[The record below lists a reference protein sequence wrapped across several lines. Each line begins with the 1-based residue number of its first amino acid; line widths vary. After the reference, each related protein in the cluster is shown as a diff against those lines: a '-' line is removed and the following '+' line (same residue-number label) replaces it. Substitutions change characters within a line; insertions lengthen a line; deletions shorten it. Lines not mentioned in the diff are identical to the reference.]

1 MVRESVTACLSEPQ
15 PRLAFSFPG
24 HIPPAYSAVSVHIQ
38 SSRYLGDQLAS
49 ECVRRDGRSWI
60 DSEAMADPLSS
71 LIRPVAGP
79 LLPAFERFAPPPP
92 DNVVA
97 AELTARSAP
106 GDVVIDIHG
115 RGGWIARNAIS
126 ALRRAYV
133 CESTAITRLLA
144 EVVLRPPDLRHFDA
158 GLATLATL
166 PRGEG
171 EFRRVLEQ
179 MFASRCPTC
188 GRPIIVDEFLWEA
201 GATAPDRKVF
211 RCAFCKEQARAGEVR
226 VAPVDP
232 DDIAL
237 ATAVGAQPAAYA
249 ALRDRFPV
257 PDGSATLPDE
267 LLALYTPRTLVAL
280 EALISRLEIGL
291 RAAPVDAGLRLGLVH
306 ALLALSRLNGYP
318 GRVAALRIRHGHVQ
332 QPNSRVWRERNPW
345 LAFEEGCR
353 LVRDFINQLE
363 SGAGSFQ
370 PRPGEDLEALSDGT
384 ANVVLR
390 TGSAATPGNE
400 PIFSS
405 RRPVLPGRLDPRSRV
420 RLVLTS
426 PPARWSIENA
436 SLAYLATSLVVG
448 RQAAADLPLE
458 WIFGPPPRNDRG
470 REATALRHSLLAVRP
485 VLARDAKAVIVLDR
499 GGASGLVA
507 GVLGGIGAGF
517 RLSSALLSESNNQVT
532 GVLEFDIAGPVDEPQ
547 DHPELAG
554 LPHADPDGP
563 FALADV
569 ETAVTSLAVTVL
581 QARGEPA
588 SAERLLGEVLIGLDR
603 LGHLRR
609 LVGTQTFAET
619 EEATEPAPAMADV
632 DPVVGSGNDSQVEA
646 VDESSPKADDSL
658 QDVGPDQK
666 VPEWVVGAGSA
677 TDHVRLLMEIVLGE
691 LRRPD
696 NPRLAE
702 VEPGRWWLRAEA
714 DLAQA
719 RPPLSDRLEWAVYGL
734 LSTSS
739 SMEEPTFFERAARMF
754 RGHDTP
760 DPELVRTVLA
770 SYRDPESTHVAL
782 RAIDQLTTRHAEH
795 GELIGLLTEYG
806 HRLGLRVHVS
816 EKERRR
822 AYRGRTVGDLLSDEE
837 QRAYVPLIAAGDVAT
852 LESLDCMW
860 YLRGKATFLFEVEW
874 TGLLT
879 EPLLKRGPRIP
890 AAETVVRFLVVPSE
904 RIELIRFKLAHSP
917 LLRRALDEG
926 NWHILKSEHLRR
938 LVAREDAD
946 LDTLGPVLGLDPE
959 IEREAEQLPLFS

>member
-1 MVRESVTACLSEPQ
+1 M
-15 PRLAFSFPG
+15 
-24 HIPPAYSAVSVHIQ
+24 
-38 SSRYLGDQLAS
+38 
-49 ECVRRDGRSWI
+49 
-60 DSEAMADPLSS
+60 LSS
-71 LIRPVAGP
+71 LIRPDAGRQ
-79 LLPAFERFAPPPP
+79 LSVFERFAPPPA
-92 DNVVA
+92 DNLVT
-97 AELTARSAP
+97 AELAARTAP

-115 RGGWIARNAIS
+115 RGGWIARNAIR
-126 ALRRAYV
+126 ALRRVYA
-133 CESTAITRLLA
+133 CESTALTRLLA

-171 EFRRVLEQ
+171 ELRRVLDA

-188 GRPIIVDEFLWEA
+188 GRPVIVDEFIWEI
-201 GATAPDRKVF
+201 GATGPDRKIF
-211 RCAFCKEQARAGEVR
+211 RCAFCKEQARAGEPR
-226 VAPVDP
+226 VAPVD
-232 DDIAL
+232 DDDLTL
-237 ATAVGAQPAAYA
+237 AAAVGSQSTAYV
-249 ALRDRFPV
+249 ALRGRFPV

-267 LLALYTPRTLVAL
+267 LLGLYTPRTLVAL

-306 ALLALSRLNGYP
+306 ALLSLSRLNGYP

-332 QPNSRVWRERNPW
+332 QPNSRAWRERNPW

-353 LVRDFINQLE
+353 LMRDFITRLE
-363 SGAGSFQ
+363 VGAGSFQ
-370 PRPGEDLEALSDGT
+370 PRPGDDLEALSDGT

-400 PIFSS
+400 PLFSS
-405 RRPVLPGRLDPRSRV
+405 RRRVLPGRLDPRSRV

-426 PPARWSIENA
+426 PPVRWSTENA

-448 RQAAADLPLE
+448 RQAATDLPLE

-470 REATALRHSLLAVRP
+470 REATALRRSLIAVRP
-485 VLARDAKAVIVLDR
+485 VLARDAKAVVVLDR

-517 RLSSALLSESNNQVT
+517 RLNSALLAESNNQIT
-532 GVLEFDIAGPVDEPQ
+532 GVLEFDVAVPADDPG
-547 DHPELAG
+547 DHPELAD
-554 LPHADPDGP
+554 LPRADPDMP

-569 ETAVTSLAVTVL
+569 ERAVSALAVTVL

-609 LVGTQTFAET
+609 LVGTQTFSESEAATEPGDIEAAHEPEPGVESAESP
-619 EEATEPAPAMADV
+619 EAPHFPEAGAVPHDGSEATE
-632 DPVVGSGNDSQVEA
+632 
-646 VDESSPKADDSL
+646 L
-658 QDVGPDQK
+658 GPDRP
-666 VPEWVVGAGSA
+666 PEWAVGGGSA

-696 NPRLAE
+696 HPRLAE
-702 VEPGRWWLRAEA
+702 VEPGRWWLRSEA

-719 RPPLSDRLEWAVYGL
+719 RSPLSDRLEWAVYGL

-739 SMEEPTFFERAARMF
+739 VMEEATFYERVARMF

-760 DPELVRTVLA
+760 DPELVRAVLE
-770 SYRDPESTHVAL
+770 SYRDPAATHVAL
-782 RAIDQLTTRHAEH
+782 RATDQLTVRHAEH

-816 EKERRR
+816 GKERRR
-822 AYRGRTVGDLLSDEE
+822 AYLGATVGDLLSEAE
-837 QRAYVPLIAAGDVAT
+837 QRAYLPLVAAGDVAT
-852 LESLDCMW
+852 LEALDCIW

-874 TGLLT
+874 TALLT

-890 AAETVVRFLVVPSE
+890 GTDTLVRFLVVPPD
-904 RIELIRFKLAHSP
+904 RAELIRFKLAHSP
-917 LLRRALDEG
+917 LLRRALDDQ
-926 NWHILKSEHLRR
+926 NWHILKSQHLRR

-946 LDTLGPVLGLDPE
+946 LEMLGPMLGLDPE
-959 IEREAEQLPLFS
+959 IEREAEQLALFG

>member
-1 MVRESVTACLSEPQ
+1 
-15 PRLAFSFPG
+15 
-24 HIPPAYSAVSVHIQ
+24 
-38 SSRYLGDQLAS
+38 
-49 ECVRRDGRSWI
+49 
-60 DSEAMADPLSS
+60 MADSLSS
-71 LIRPVAGP
+71 LIRPDSGP

-92 DNVVA
+92 DNVVSA
-97 AELTARSAP
+97 ALAARSAP
-106 GDVVIDIHG
+106 GDIVIDIHG
-115 RGGWIARNAIS
+115 RGGWIARNAIR
-126 ALRRAYV
+126 ALRRVYV
-133 CESTAITRLLA
+133 CESTALTRLLA

-166 PRGEG
+166 PRGDG

-179 MFASRCPTC
+179 LFASRCPTC
-188 GRPIIVDEFLWEA
+188 GRPVIVDEFLWEI
-201 GATAPDRKVF
+201 GATAPDRKIF
-211 RCAFCKEQARAGEVR
+211 RCAFCRDQGKPGEPR
-226 VAPVDP
+226 VAPVD
-232 DDIAL
+232 DDDLERA
-237 ATAVGAQPAAYA
+237 AEVGPHPPAYA
-249 ALRDRFPV
+249 ALRARFPV

-306 ALLALSRLNGYP
+306 ALLAMSRLNGYP

-332 QPNSRVWRERNPW
+332 QPNSRAWRERNPW

-353 LVRDFINQLE
+353 IMRDFIMRIE
-363 SGAGSFQ
+363 TGAGSFQ
-370 PRPGEDLEALSDGT
+370 PRPGEDMEALSDGT

-390 TGSAATPGNE
+390 TGAAATPGNE
-400 PIFSS
+400 PLFSS
-405 RRPVLPGRLDPRSRV
+405 RRPVLSGRLDPRSRV

-426 PPARWSIENA
+426 PPVRWSIENA

-448 RQAAADLPLE
+448 RQAATDLPLE
-458 WIFGPPPRNDRG
+458 WVFGPPPRNDRG
-470 REATALRHSLLAVRP
+470 REATALRHSLIAVRP
-485 VLARDAKAVIVLDR
+485 VLARDAKAVVVLDR

-517 RLSSALLSESNNQVT
+517 RLNSALLAESNNQVT
-532 GVLEFDIAGPVDEPQ
+532 GVLEFDVASPADEPD

-554 LPHADPDGP
+554 LPRADPDGP

-569 ETAVTSLAVTVL
+569 ENAVSALAVTVL

-588 SAERLLGEVLIGLDR
+588 SSERLLGEVLIGLDR

-609 LVGTQTFAET
+609 LVGTHTFSET
-619 EEATEPAPAMADV
+619 EAATDLAQQPEAGATAIPEGEESQHVQGQGHKDAPDWA
-632 DPVVGSGNDSQVEA
+632 
-646 VDESSPKADDSL
+646 
-658 QDVGPDQK
+658 
-666 VPEWVVGAGSA
+666 VGAGSA

-702 VEPGRWWLRAEA
+702 VEPGRWWLRSENELAE
-714 DLAQA
+714 A

-739 SMEEPTFFERAARMF
+739 AMEEATFFERVARMF

-770 SYRDPESTHVAL
+770 SYRDPDSAQVTL
-782 RAIDQLTTRHAEH
+782 RALDKLATRHVEH
-795 GELIGLLTEYG
+795 GELIGMLTEYG
-806 HRLGLRVHVS
+806 HRLGLRVHVGD
-816 EKERRR
+816 KERRR

-837 QRAYVPLIAAGDVAT
+837 QRAYLPLVAAGDIAT
-852 LESLDCMW
+852 LESLDCIW

-874 TGLLT
+874 TALLT
-879 EPLLKRGPRIP
+879 EPLLKRGPRVP
-890 AAETVVRFLVVPSE
+890 SADTVVRFLVVPEE
-904 RIELIRFKLAHSP
+904 RAELIRFKLAHSP
-917 LLRRALDEG
+917 LLRRALDDQ
-926 NWHILKSEHLRR
+926 NWHILKSDHLRR

-946 LDTLGPVLGLDPE
+946 LEMLGPVLGLDPE
-959 IEREAEQLPLFS
+959 IEREAEQLALFG

>member
-1 MVRESVTACLSEPQ
+1 V
-15 PRLAFSFPG
+15 
-24 HIPPAYSAVSVHIQ
+24 VS
-38 SSRYLGDQLAS
+38 
-49 ECVRRDGRSWI
+49 
-60 DSEAMADPLSS
+60 
-71 LIRPVAGP
+71 
-79 LLPAFERFAPPPP
+79 
-92 DNVVA
+92 
-97 AELTARSAP
+97 AELAARSAP
-106 GDVVIDIHG
+106 GDIVIDIHG

-133 CESTAITRLLA
+133 CESTALTRLLA

-171 EFRRVLEQ
+171 EFRRVLEA
-179 MFASRCPTC
+179 MFESRCPTC
-188 GRPIIVDEFLWEA
+188 GRPVVVDEFLWET

-211 RCAFCKEQARAGEVR
+211 RCLFCRDQGRPGESR
-226 VAPVDP
+226 VAPVDA
-232 DDIAL
+232 DDIERAHEI
-237 ATAVGAQPAAYA
+237 GPRPAAYE
-249 ALRDRFPV
+249 ALRARFPV
-257 PDGSATLPDE
+257 PDASATLPDE
-267 LLALYTPRTLVAL
+267 LLALYTPRTIVAL

-306 ALLALSRLNGYP
+306 ALLTMSRLNGYP
-318 GRVAALRIRHGHVQ
+318 GRTAALRIRHGHVQ
-332 QPNSRVWRERNPW
+332 QPNSRAWRERNPW

-353 LVRDFINQLE
+353 LMRDFISTLE
-363 SGAGSFQ
+363 VDAGSFQ
-370 PRPGEDLEALSDGT
+370 PRPGEDMEALSDGT
-384 ANVVLR
+384 ANVVMR
-390 TGSAATPGNE
+390 TGSAAKPGNE
-400 PIFSS
+400 PLFSS

-436 SLAYLATSLVVG
+436 SLAYMGTALVVG
-448 RQAAADLPLE
+448 RQAATDLPLD

-485 VLARDAKAVIVLDR
+485 VLARDAKAVVVLDR

-517 RLSSALLSESNNQVT
+517 RLNSALLAESNNQVT
-532 GVLEFDIAGPVDEPQ
+532 GVLEFDVATTADEPG

-554 LPHADPDGP
+554 LPRADPDGP
-563 FALADV
+563 FALEDV
-569 ETAVTSLAVTVL
+569 ENAVTALAVTVL

-609 LVGTQTFAET
+609 LVGTQTFGET
-619 EEATEPAPAMADV
+619 EAATELDDGEGTDHPGDFLASAEGAPVESVAEGRPAP
-632 DPVVGSGNDSQVEA
+632 S
-646 VDESSPKADDSL
+646 ESMPAESIEFA
-658 QDVGPDQK
+658 PDK
-666 VPEWVVGAGSA
+666 PPEWAVGAGSA

-702 VEPGRWWLRAEA
+702 VEPGRWWLRAEK
-714 DLAQA
+714 DLAEA

-739 SMEEPTFFERAARMF
+739 AMEEATFFERVARMF

-760 DPELVRTVLA
+760 DPELVRKVLE
-770 SYRDPESTHVAL
+770 SYRDPESHQVTL
-782 RAIDQLTTRHAEH
+782 RAVDQLTLRHGEH
-795 GELIGLLTEYG
+795 GELIGMLTEYG
-806 HRLGLRVHVS
+806 HRLGLRVHVA

-822 AYRGRTVGDLLSDEE
+822 AYRGGIVGDLLTDEE
-837 QRAYVPLIAAGDVAT
+837 QRAYLPLIAAGDVAT

-874 TGLLT
+874 TALVT

-890 AAETVVRFLVVPSE
+890 AAETVVRFLVVPPS
-904 RIELIRFKLAHSP
+904 RIELIRFKLANSP
-917 LLRRALDEG
+917 LLRRAMDEQ
-926 NWHILKSEHLRR
+926 NWHILKSDNLRR
-938 LVAREDAD
+938 LLARDEAD
-946 LDTLGPVLGLDPE
+946 LEMLGPMLGLDPE
-959 IEREAEQLPLFS
+959 VEREAEQLPLFG

>member
-1 MVRESVTACLSEPQ
+1 M
-15 PRLAFSFPG
+15 
-24 HIPPAYSAVSVHIQ
+24 
-38 SSRYLGDQLAS
+38 
-49 ECVRRDGRSWI
+49 
-60 DSEAMADPLSS
+60 
-71 LIRPVAGP
+71 
-79 LLPAFERFAPPPP
+79 LPAFERFAPPPP
-92 DNVVA
+92 DNVVS
-97 AELTARSAP
+97 AELAARSAP

-126 ALRRAYV
+126 ALRRVYV
-133 CESTAITRLLA
+133 CESTALTRLLA

-166 PRGEG
+166 PRGDG

-188 GRPIIVDEFLWEA
+188 GRPVIVDEFLWET
-201 GATAPDRKVF
+201 GASAPDRKVF
-211 RCAFCKEQARAGEVR
+211 RCAFCKEQARAGESR
-226 VAPVDP
+226 VAPVDA

-237 ATAVGAQPAAYA
+237 AHAVGERPPAYS
-249 ALRDRFPV
+249 ALRERFPV

-306 ALLALSRLNGYP
+306 ALLSMSRLNGYP
-318 GRVAALRIRHGHVQ
+318 GRTAALRIRHGHVQ
-332 QPNSRVWRERNPW
+332 QPNSRAWRERNPW

-353 LVRDFINQLE
+353 LMRDFISTLE
-363 SGAGSFQ
+363 VGAASFQ
-370 PRPGEDLEALSDGT
+370 PRQGEDMEALSDGT
-384 ANVVLR
+384 ANVVVR

-400 PIFSS
+400 PQFSS

-436 SLAYLATSLVVG
+436 SLAYLGTALVVG
-448 RQAAADLPLE
+448 RQAATDLPLE

-507 GVLGGIGAGF
+507 GVLGCIGAGF
-517 RLSSALLSESNNQVT
+517 RLNSALLAESNNQVT
-532 GVLEFDIAGPVDEPQ
+532 GVLEFDVAGPADEPE

-554 LPHADPDGP
+554 LPRADPDGP

-569 ETAVTSLAVTVL
+569 ENAVTALAVTVL

-609 LVGTQTFAET
+609 LVGTQTFGET
-619 EEATEPAPAMADV
+619 EAATESVEMDVADHPA
-632 DPVVGSGNDSQVEA
+632 
-646 VDESSPKADDSL
+646 DSL
-658 QDVGPDQK
+658 ASAEAATGEPATGDAADGPEHKEFAPDRP
-666 VPEWVVGAGSA
+666 PEWVVGAGSA

-702 VEPGRWWLRAEA
+702 VEPGRWWLRAEN

-739 SMEEPTFFERAARMF
+739 AMEETTFFERVARMF

-760 DPELVRTVLA
+760 DPELVRRVLE
-770 SYRDPESTHVAL
+770 SYRDPESHQVTL
-782 RAIDQLTTRHAEH
+782 RSMDQLTTRHAEH

-806 HRLGLRVHVS
+806 HRLGLRVHVA

-822 AYRGRTVGDLLSDEE
+822 AYRGGTVGDLLTDEE
-837 QRAYVPLIAAGDVAT
+837 QRAYLPLIAAGDVAT
-852 LESLDCMW
+852 LEALDCVW

-874 TGLLT
+874 TALLT

-890 AAETVVRFLVVPSE
+890 AGDTVVRFLVVPTE
-904 RIELIRFKLAHSP
+904 RVELIRFKLAHSP

-938 LVAREDAD
+938 LMAREDAD
-946 LDTLGPVLGLDPE
+946 LELLGPMLGLDPE
-959 IEREAEQLPLFS
+959 IEREAEQLPLFG

>member
-1 MVRESVTACLSEPQ
+1 
-15 PRLAFSFPG
+15 
-24 HIPPAYSAVSVHIQ
+24 
-38 SSRYLGDQLAS
+38 
-49 ECVRRDGRSWI
+49 
-60 DSEAMADPLSS
+60 MADPLSS
-71 LIRPVAGP
+71 LIRPDTGP
-79 LLPAFERFAPPPP
+79 MLPAFERFAPPPP
-92 DNVVA
+92 DNVVS
-97 AELTARSAP
+97 AELAARSAP

-126 ALRRAYV
+126 ALRRVYV
-133 CESTAITRLLA
+133 CESTALTRLLA

-166 PRGEG
+166 PRGDG
-171 EFRRVLEQ
+171 EFRRVLEA

-188 GRPIIVDEFLWEA
+188 GRPIIVDEFLWET
-201 GATAPDRKVF
+201 GASVPDRKVF
-211 RCAFCKEQARAGEVR
+211 RCAFCKEQARGGEPR
-226 VAPVDP
+226 VAPVDA
-232 DDIAL
+232 DDVAL
-237 ATAVGAQPAAYA
+237 AHAMGERPPAYA
-249 ALRDRFPV
+249 ALRSRFPV
-257 PDGSATLPDE
+257 PDAGATLPDE

-291 RAAPVDAGLRLGLVH
+291 RASPVDAALRLGLVH
-306 ALLALSRLNGYP
+306 ALLSLSRLNGYP
-318 GRVAALRIRHGHVQ
+318 GRVAALRIRNGHVQ
-332 QPNSRVWRERNPW
+332 QPNSRAWRERNPW
-345 LAFEEGCR
+345 LAFEDGCR
-353 LVRDFINQLE
+353 LMRDFINRLE
-363 SGAGSFQ
+363 VGAGSFQ

-400 PIFSS
+400 PLFSS

-436 SLAYLATSLVVG
+436 SLAYLATALVVG
-448 RQAAADLPLE
+448 RQAATDLPLE

-470 REATALRHSLLAVRP
+470 RQATALRHSLLAVRP

-507 GVLGGIGAGF
+507 SVLGGIGAGF
-517 RLSSALLSESNNQVT
+517 RLNSALLAESNNQVT
-532 GVLEFDIAGPVDEPQ
+532 GVLEFDVAGQPDEPD
-547 DHPELAG
+547 DHPELAD
-554 LPHADPDGP
+554 LVRADPDGP
-563 FALADV
+563 FALTDV
-569 ETAVTSLAVTVL
+569 ENAVTALAVTVL

-609 LVGTQTFAET
+609 LVGTQTFSEAEA
-619 EEATEPAPAMADV
+619 ATEPLEILGIDEPADFLASAEIAAPNSTAVPAAV
-632 DPVVGSGNDSQVEA
+632 PATGERGPSDSIEFA
-646 VDESSPKADDSL
+646 PDSPPQWA
-658 QDVGPDQK
+658 
-666 VPEWVVGAGSA
+666 VGAGSA

-702 VEPGRWWLRAEA
+702 VEPGRWWLRSDT
-714 DLAQA
+714 DLAQS
-719 RPPLSDRLEWAVYGL
+719 RPPLSDRLEWAIYGL

-739 SMEEPTFFERAARMF
+739 AMEEGTFFERVARMF

-760 DPELVRTVLA
+760 DPELVRKVLE
-770 SYRDPESTHVAL
+770 SYRDPEGHQVMLRST
-782 RAIDQLTTRHAEH
+782 DQLTTRHAEH

-822 AYRGRTVGDLLSDEE
+822 AYLGGTVGDLLTDEE
-837 QRAYVPLIAAGDVAT
+837 QRAYLPLIVTGDVAT

-874 TGLLT
+874 TALLT
-879 EPLLKRGPRIP
+879 EPLLRRGSRIP
-890 AAETVVRFLVVPSE
+890 AADTVVRFLVVPSE
-904 RIELIRFKLAHSP
+904 RAELVRFRLAHSP
-917 LLRRALDEG
+917 LLRRALDEQ

-946 LDTLGPVLGLDPE
+946 LDMLGPMLGLDPE
-959 IEREAEQLPLFS
+959 IEREAEQLPLFG

>member
-1 MVRESVTACLSEPQ
+1 
-15 PRLAFSFPG
+15 
-24 HIPPAYSAVSVHIQ
+24 
-38 SSRYLGDQLAS
+38 
-49 ECVRRDGRSWI
+49 
-60 DSEAMADPLSS
+60 
-71 LIRPVAGP
+71 
-79 LLPAFERFAPPPP
+79 
-92 DNVVA
+92 
-97 AELTARSAP
+97 
-106 GDVVIDIHG
+106 
-115 RGGWIARNAIS
+115 
-126 ALRRAYV
+126 
-133 CESTAITRLLA
+133 LLA

-158 GLATLATL
+158 GLATLATV

-188 GRPIIVDEFLWEA
+188 GRPVIVDEFLWEI
-201 GATAPDRKVF
+201 GATAPDRKIF
-211 RCAFCKEQARAGEVR
+211 RCAFCRDQGKPGEPR
-226 VAPVDP
+226 IAPVDE
-232 DDIAL
+232 DDVRHASD
-237 ATAVGAQPAAYA
+237 VGPRPAAYA
-249 ALRDRFPV
+249 ALRARFPV

-332 QPNSRVWRERNPW
+332 QPNSRSWRERNPW

-353 LVRDFINQLE
+353 LMRDFITRIE
-363 SGAGSFQ
+363 TGAGSFQ
-370 PRPGEDLEALSDGT
+370 PRPGEDMEALSDGT

-405 RRPVLPGRLDPRSRV
+405 RRPVMPGRLDPRSRV

-426 PPARWSIENA
+426 PPVRWSIENA

-470 REATALRHSLLAVRP
+470 REATALRHSLIAVRP
-485 VLARDAKAVIVLDR
+485 VLARDAKAVVVLDR

-517 RLSSALLSESNNQVT
+517 RLNSALLSESNNQVT
-532 GVLEFDIAGPVDEPQ
+532 GVLEFDVASPADEPD
-547 DHPELAG
+547 DHPELAD
-554 LPHADPDGP
+554 LPRADPNGP
-563 FALADV
+563 FALKDV
-569 ETAVTSLAVTVL
+569 ENAVTALAVTVL

-609 LVGTQTFAET
+609 LVGTRTFSETEAATEAAET
-619 EEATEPAPAMADV
+619 LGSAESIEAAQPAAEPVPGAI
-632 DPVVGSGNDSQVEA
+632 EF
-646 VDESSPKADDSL
+646 
-658 QDVGPDQK
+658 GPDRA
-666 VPEWVVGAGSA
+666 PDWAVGGGSA

-702 VEPGRWWLRAEA
+702 VEPGRWWLRGEK
-714 DLAQA
+714 DLAQS

-739 SMEEPTFFERAARMF
+739 AMEEATFFERVSRMF

-770 SYRDPESTHVAL
+770 SYRDPDSSQVIL
-782 RAIDQLTTRHAEH
+782 RGLDQLTTRHVEH
-795 GELIGLLTEYG
+795 GELIGMLTDYG
-806 HRLGLRVHVS
+806 HRLGLRVHVG

-822 AYRGRTVGDLLSDEE
+822 AYLGRTVGDLLSDEE
-837 QRAYVPLIAAGDVAT
+837 QRAYLPLVAAGDIAT
-852 LESLDCMW
+852 LESLDCIW

-874 TGLLT
+874 TALLT
-879 EPLLKRGPRIP
+879 EPLLKRGPRVP
-890 AAETVVRFLVVPSE
+890 NADTVVRFLVVPEE
-904 RIELIRFKLAHSP
+904 RAELIRFKLAHSP
-917 LLRRALDEG
+917 LLRRALDDQ
-926 NWHILKSEHLRR
+926 NWHILKSDHLRR

-946 LDTLGPVLGLDPE
+946 LGMLGPMLGLDPE
-959 IEREAEQLPLFS
+959 IEREAEQLALFD

>member
-1 MVRESVTACLSEPQ
+1 
-15 PRLAFSFPG
+15 
-24 HIPPAYSAVSVHIQ
+24 
-38 SSRYLGDQLAS
+38 
-49 ECVRRDGRSWI
+49 
-60 DSEAMADPLSS
+60 MADPLSS
-71 LIRPVAGP
+71 LIRPDAGAF
-79 LLPAFERFAPPPP
+79 LPAFDRFAPPPP
-92 DNVVA
+92 DNVVS
-97 AELTARSAP
+97 AELAARSAP

-115 RGGWIARNAIS
+115 RGGWIARSAIS
-126 ALRRAYV
+126 ALRRVYV
-133 CESTAITRLLA
+133 CESTALTRLLA

-166 PRGEG
+166 PRGDG
-171 EFRRVLEQ
+171 EFRRVLEA

-188 GRPIIVDEFLWEA
+188 GRPVIVDEFLWEA
-201 GATAPDRKVF
+201 GASAPDRKVF
-211 RCAFCKEQARAGEVR
+211 RCAFCKEQARAGEAR
-226 VAPVDP
+226 VAPVDA
-232 DDIAL
+232 DDVAL
-237 ATAVGAQPAAYA
+237 AHAVGERPAAHA
-249 ALRDRFPV
+249 ALRARFPV
-257 PDGSATLPDE
+257 PDAGAPLPDE

-306 ALLALSRLNGYP
+306 ALLSMSRLNGYP

-332 QPNSRVWRERNPW
+332 QPNSRAWRERNPW

-353 LVRDFINQLE
+353 LMRDFISTLE
-363 SGAGSFQ
+363 VGAGSFQ
-370 PRPGEDLEALSDGT
+370 PRQGEDMEALSDGT
-384 ANVVLR
+384 ANVVIR

-400 PIFSS
+400 PQFSS

-436 SLAYLATSLVVG
+436 SLAYLGTALVVG
-448 RQAAADLPLE
+448 RQAATDLPLE

-485 VLARDAKAVIVLDR
+485 VLARDAKAVVVLDR

-517 RLSSALLSESNNQVT
+517 RLNSALLAESNNQVT
-532 GVLEFDIAGPVDEPQ
+532 GVLEFDVATVADEPD

-554 LPHADPDGP
+554 LPRADPDGP
-563 FALADV
+563 FALEDV
-569 ETAVTSLAVTVL
+569 ENAVTALAVTVL

-609 LVGTQTFAET
+609 LVGTQTFGET
-619 EEATEPAPAMADV
+619 EAATESIDIDTPHIPADFLASAEVAAAADAPAQ
-632 DPVVGSGNDSQVEA
+632 P
-646 VDESSPKADDSL
+646 ESIEFA
-658 QDVGPDQK
+658 PDRP
-666 VPEWVVGAGSA
+666 PEWVVGAGSA

-702 VEPGRWWLRAEA
+702 VEPGRWWLRAEK
-714 DLAQA
+714 DLADA

-739 SMEEPTFFERAARMF
+739 AMEEATFFERVTRMF

-760 DPELVRTVLA
+760 DPELVRKVLD
-770 SYRDPESTHVAL
+770 SYRDPEGHQVML
-782 RAIDQLTTRHAEH
+782 RSIDQLTTRHAEH
-795 GELIGLLTEYG
+795 GEIIGMLTDYG
-806 HRLGLRVHVS
+806 HRLGLRVHVAD
-816 EKERRR
+816 KERRR
-822 AYRGRTVGDLLSDEE
+822 AYRGGNVGDLLTDEE
-837 QRAYVPLIAAGDVAT
+837 QRAYLPLIAAGDVAT

-874 TGLLT
+874 TALLT

-890 AAETVVRFLVVPSE
+890 ATDTVVRFMVVPTE

-917 LLRRALDEG
+917 LLRRALDDQ

-938 LVAREDAD
+938 LVAREEAD
-946 LDTLGPVLGLDPE
+946 LDMLGPMLGLDPE
-959 IEREAEQLPLFS
+959 IEREAEQLPLFG